1 MGSVRHERGS
11 GYGSSFVILP
21 LGRALFL
28 CVGTDPSLYGF
39 VRLLLDRIGNVEYGV
54 GSLFPIFGSRVWY
67 TMTQLW

>member
-1 MGSVRHERGS
+1 MGSVRHERRF

-21 LGRALFL
+21 LGCALFFL
-28 CVGTDPSLYGF
+28 RGDRPFAGF

-54 GSLFPIFGSRVWY
+54 GSLFPVFGSRVWY